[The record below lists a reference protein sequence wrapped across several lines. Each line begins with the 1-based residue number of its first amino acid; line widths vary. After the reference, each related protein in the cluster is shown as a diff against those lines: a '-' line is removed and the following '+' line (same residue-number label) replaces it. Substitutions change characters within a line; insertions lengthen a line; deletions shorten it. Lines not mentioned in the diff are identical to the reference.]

1 MAICVRPRDF
11 EYGDEYTPE
20 APAPHDVWELF
31 REGYCVNPRHLVTDD
46 ALEMISLWRL
56 FQQGHLPDQ
65 GGVMDQSAMMIDAF
79 GIMTAAEGELAK
91 DLEEARR
98 DRGKAKS

>member
-1 MAICVRPRDF
+1 MAVCVRPRDF
-11 EYGDEYTPE
+11 EFGIEYTPE
-20 APAPHDVWELF
+20 APAAHDVWELF
-31 REGYCVNPRHLVTDD
+31 GEGYRVNPCHLVTDD

-65 GGVMDQSAMMIDAF
+65 GGVMDQAAAMIDAF
-79 GIMTAAEGELAK
+79 GIMSSAEGELAK

-98 DRGKAKS
+98 GKKKGRS

>member
-1 MAICVRPRDF
+1 MAVCVRPRDF
-11 EYGDEYTPE
+11 EYGIEHTLE

-31 REGYCVNPRHLVTDD
+31 GAGYRVNPRYLVTDD

-65 GGVMDQSAMMIDAF
+65 GGVMDQAAVMIDAF

-91 DLEEARR
+91 DLEAARR
-98 DRGKAKS
+98 GRKG